1 MAEKLVMQ
9 TVNGRVGVVSFS
21 NVSPMIEV
29 LRSIDRGHV
38 NALRARGRE
47 IATPVRDAI
56 KGGIPGSAPISGMI
70 PKVIPGRL
78 TWNTGVVA
86 NATKIDT
93 PYLKKKAKFNSIVR
107 VRTLSP
113 ALSVADMAG
122 RSGRR
127 VAKYPYTREYDY
139 SLSPTGKRKHRITH
153 AGSMKFIQSLD
164 SSSSSRQKHA
174 SRFVWPSAEK
184 ALPKARNE
192 MLKVLQVYYDQV
204 NARLRG

>member
-1 MAEKLVMQ
+1 MR

-21 NVSPMIEV
+21 NVAPMIEV

-47 IATPVRDAI
+47 IAIPVQNEIR
-56 KGGIPGSAPISGMI
+56 GGIPGAQPITQMK
-70 PKVIPGRL
+70 PAVIPGRL
-78 TWNTGVVA
+78 TWNTGVAA

-113 ALSVADMAG
+113 ALALADMAG
-122 RSGRR
+122 RSGKHIARYR
-127 VAKYPYTREYDY
+127 YTREYPY
-139 SLSPTGKRKHRITH
+139 SRSPSGMRRHEIKRSASI
-153 AGSMKFIQSLD
+153 GFIEALNASP
-164 SSSSSRQKHA
+164 SAKQKHA

-192 MLKVLQVYYDQV
+192 MLKVLQVYYDRV
-204 NARLRG
+204 NTRLRG